1 MCAESEKNRWRRF
14 LANRPEGEFFP
25 MSDST
30 NLAGCLRNEQSTA
43 GDVPKETFCSAQK
56 GDLSA
61 LERLYRQYGGSV
73 YGLCLRIIGDPAEAE
88 ELTKE
93 VFLKAFRK
101 LHNVRKQS
109 HVDAWLHR
117 FAARI
122 AIKKVR
128 RPPVDAPAEPINGK
142 CGALMTAGTPDL
154 SRLGSL
160 APSDLGKAADQLPA
174 GLRELFLLHDVQG
187 FDHNAIAEILGCSVQ
202 QSKSQLFKARIQ
214 LRTLLYEIQRSRV
227 PHHDQKVG
235 TQQASSLSSCKTARA
250 DAKS

>member
-1 MCAESEKNRWRRF
+1 
-14 LANRPEGEFFP
+14 

-30 NLAGCLRNEQSTA
+30 NLADCLRNEQSTA
-43 GDVPKETFCSAQK
+43 DDVPKETFCPAKK

-88 ELTKE
+88 ELTKQA
-93 VFLKAFRK
+93 FLKVFRK

-128 RPPVDAPAEPINGK
+128 KPPMDLPAEQSNGK
-142 CGALMTAGTPDL
+142 CGALITSGTPDL
-154 SRLGSL
+154 SLLGSL
-160 APSDLGKAADQLPA
+160 APSDLDKAADQLPA
-174 GLRELFLLHDVQG
+174 GFREVFLLHDVQG
-187 FDHNAIAEILGCSVQ
+187 FDHNAIAEILRCSVQ
-202 QSKSQLFKARIQ
+202 QSKSQLFKARVQ
-214 LRTLLYEIQRSRV
+214 LRTLLYEIQGSRV
-227 PHHDQKVG
+227 PHQDRKVD
-235 TQQASSLSSCKTARA
+235 TQQTPSLRCCMTVRA
-250 DAKS
+250 DAK

>member
-1 MCAESEKNRWRRF
+1 
-14 LANRPEGEFFP
+14 

-30 NLAGCLRNEQSTA
+30 NLADCLRNEQSTA
-43 GDVPKETFCSAQK
+43 DDVPKETFCPAKK

-88 ELTKE
+88 ELTKQA
-93 VFLKAFRK
+93 FLKVFRK

-128 RPPVDAPAEPINGK
+128 MPPMDLPAEQSNGK
-142 CGALMTAGTPDL
+142 CGALITSGTPDL
-154 SRLGSL
+154 SLLGSL

-174 GLRELFLLHDVQG
+174 GFREVFLLHDVQG
-187 FDHNAIAEILGCSVQ
+187 FDHNAIAEILRCSVQ
-202 QSKSQLFKARIQ
+202 QSKSQLFKARVQ

-227 PHHDQKVG
+227 PHHDRKVD
-235 TQQASSLSSCKTARA
+235 TQQTPSLRCCMTVRA
-250 DAKS
+250 DAK

>member
-1 MCAESEKNRWRRF
+1 
-14 LANRPEGEFFP
+14 

-30 NLAGCLRNEQSTA
+30 NLADCLRNEQSTA
-43 GDVPKETFCSAQK
+43 DDVPKKTFCPAKK

-88 ELTKE
+88 KLTKQA
-93 VFLKAFRK
+93 FLKVFRK

-128 RPPVDAPAEPINGK
+128 KPPMDLPAEQSNGK
-142 CGALMTAGTPDL
+142 CGALITSGTPDL
-154 SRLGSL
+154 SLLGSVG
-160 APSDLGKAADQLPA
+160 PSDLGKAADQLPA
-174 GLRELFLLHDVQG
+174 GIREVFLLHDVQG
-187 FDHNAIAEILGCSVQ
+187 FDHNAIAEILRCSVQ
-202 QSKSQLFKARIQ
+202 QSKSQLFKARVQ

-227 PHHDQKVG
+227 PHQDRKVD
-235 TQQASSLSSCKTARA
+235 TQQTPSLRCCMTVRA
-250 DAKS
+250 EAK